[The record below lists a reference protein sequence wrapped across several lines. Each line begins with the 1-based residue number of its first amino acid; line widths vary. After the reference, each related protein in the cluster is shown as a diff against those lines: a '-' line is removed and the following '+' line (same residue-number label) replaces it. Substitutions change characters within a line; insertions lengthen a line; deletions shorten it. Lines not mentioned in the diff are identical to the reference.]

1 MNVRGRDNRHS
12 IAMVQKLGLRIY
24 DYARYSM
31 LWIIFLKQLEMGME
45 ILQPRKKERSIL
57 RMVLQLLQ
65 ESWKASIKL
74 IELCLHQ
81 LLQTHLVW
89 HIMFTNIHQVVL

>member
-45 ILQPRKKERSIL
+45 ILQPRKKERSIQGSMDIRSSFRNYRNAKIYAL
-57 RMVLQLLQ
+57 
-65 ESWKASIKL
+65 
-74 IELCLHQ
+74 
-81 LLQTHLVW
+81 
-89 HIMFTNIHQVVL
+89 